1 MRMYLPKHFEETRV
15 EVLHELIRAYPFGTL
30 VTLTAGGL
38 DANHIPF
45 EVDSDPRPFGTLRGH
60 VARANPV
67 WLEAAPDGE
76 ALVIFQCLDTYVL
89 LRGYLIKTETG
100 KVVTTSKYAVSIADG
115 APLFNHERALLC

>member
-1 MRMYLPKHFEETRV
+1 MYLPKFFEETRV
-15 EVLHELIRAYPFGTL
+15 EVLHALIHAYPFGTL

-67 WLEAAPDGE
+67 WREAAPDAE
-76 ALVIFQCLDTYVL
+76 ALEIPIARLIGKWKVSQNRPPQDRAGVVAGL
-89 LRGYLIKTETG
+89 LQEAPHSAAAMADWVRR
-100 KVVTTSKYAVSIADG
+100 SKS
-115 APLFNHERALLC
+115 E